1 MLVDL
6 LFCFVWEKA
15 SLVVF
20 HFAHLIQVYF
30 IKGGEEEEEER
41 KQDPMDDFRLAS
53 SGSILCPCP

>member
-1 MLVDL
+1 M
-6 LFCFVWEKA
+6 WEKA

-41 KQDPMDDFRLAS
+41 KQDPMDAFRLAS
-53 SGSILCPCP
+53 SGSILCPWP